1 MRLKKQHGMPISP
14 VMERLPD
21 LSGLAPADKDTL
33 IRSLHA
39 LVREL
44 QGRLELLEGENR
56 KLRGQL
62 SKDSMNSSKPPS
74 SDGLR
79 KKTRSL
85 RSKSERPAGGVSG
98 HPGHHLKRSDTPD
111 HIINHEPPSHC
122 DTCGRI
128 PEAHG
133 FEARQVFELPRVKL
147 EVTGHRA
154 WSARCSCGRRHQAE
168 FPEPLKAAVQHRPR
182 LKAFAACLHHHHMVP
197 VERTADI
204 LESLCGVR
212 PSGGTVLNFV
222 EEAASR
228 IEPTWERIGQALRHT
243 PVLGADE
250 SGMRTAGK
258 AWLHVL
264 TNPLLSWL
272 GVHSKRGREAF
283 DEFGLLPDF
292 DGTLVHDGFVS
303 YKGCSCRHALCNA
316 HHLRELKF
324 EAEENQQAWAEEM
337 SKLLCRALKD
347 TRNSPRGLPR
357 DLRQRIRRE
366 CETLIRKGCKLNPP
380 EPPDGWPGKHPRAAR
395 STCCAAW
402 KNRPMRCCASRRT
415 LAYPSAT
422 TTPNVRCACPRS
434 SSRSPAHSE
443 RGMGPGISASCAP
456 ASQRSKNRGSTCST
470 ASKRLSGAM
479 TPLTHSLCE
488 PTCPGF

>member
-1 MRLKKQHGMPISP
+1 MRLKQQHGMPISP

-154 WSARCSCGRRHQAE
+154 WFARCSCGRRHQAE
-168 FPEPLKAAVQHRPR
+168 FPEPLKAAVQYGPR

-197 VERTADI
+197 PPGAPPTFSKASVG
-204 LESLCGVR
+204 C
-212 PSGGTVLNFV
+212 VL
-222 EEAASR
+222 
-228 IEPTWERIGQALRHT
+228 
-243 PVLGADE
+243 
-250 SGMRTAGK
+250 
-258 AWLHVL
+258 
-264 TNPLLSWL
+264 
-272 GVHSKRGREAF
+272 
-283 DEFGLLPDF
+283 
-292 DGTLVHDGFVS
+292 
-303 YKGCSCRHALCNA
+303 
-316 HHLRELKF
+316 
-324 EAEENQQAWAEEM
+324 
-337 SKLLCRALKD
+337 
-347 TRNSPRGLPR
+347 
-357 DLRQRIRRE
+357 
-366 CETLIRKGCKLNPP
+366 
-380 EPPDGWPGKHPRAAR
+380 RAAR
-395 STCCAAW
+395 C
-402 KNRPMRCCASRRT
+402 
-415 LAYPSAT
+415 
-422 TTPNVRCACPRS
+422 
-434 SSRSPAHSE
+434 
-443 RGMGPGISASCAP
+443 
-456 ASQRSKNRGSTCST
+456 
-470 ASKRLSGAM
+470 
-479 TPLTHSLCE
+479 
-488 PTCPGF
+488 

>member
-1 MRLKKQHGMPISP
+1 MRLKQQHGMRISP
-14 VMERLPD
+14 VMDRLPD
-21 LSGLAPADKDTL
+21 VSGLAPADKDTL
-33 IRSLHA
+33 IRSLCT

-147 EVTGHRA
+147 EVTEHRA
-154 WSARCSCGRRHQAE
+154 WFARCSCGRRHQAE
-168 FPEPLKAAVQHRPR
+168 FPEPLKAAVQYGPR

-197 VERTADI
+197 AGRTADI

-228 IEPTWERIGQALRHT
+228 IEPAWERIGQALRHT

-283 DEFGLLPDF
+283 DEFGLESTRP
-292 DGTLVHDGFVS
+292 S
-303 YKGCSCRHALCNA
+303 YAKAAS
-316 HHLRELKF
+316 
-324 EAEENQQAWAEEM
+324 
-337 SKLLCRALKD
+337 S
-347 TRNSPRGLPR
+347 
-357 DLRQRIRRE
+357 IRP
-366 CETLIRKGCKLNPP
+366 NPLTA
-380 EPPDGWPGKHPRAAR
+380 GPGKHPRAAR

-488 PTCPGF
+488 PTCQGF

>member
-1 MRLKKQHGMPISP
+1 
-14 VMERLPD
+14 MERLPD

-33 IRSLHA
+33 IRSLCT

-154 WSARCSCGRRHQAE
+154 WFARCSCGRRHQAE
-168 FPEPLKAAVQHRPR
+168 FPEPLKAAVQYGPR
-182 LKAFAACLHHHHMVP
+182 LKAFAVYLHHHHMVP

-264 TNPLLSWL
+264 TNPLPSWL

-303 YKGCSCRHALCNA
+303 YKGCSCRHALCN
-316 HHLRELKF
+316 
-324 EAEENQQAWAEEM
+324 
-337 SKLLCRALKD
+337 
-347 TRNSPRGLPR
+347 
-357 DLRQRIRRE
+357 RQRIRRE
-366 CETLIRKGCKLNPP
+366 YETLIRKGCKLNPP
-380 EPPDGWPGKHPRAAR
+380 EPPDGWPGKTPQSSTVNLLRRLEKQADEVLRFTTDPRVPFSNNDAEREVRMPKVKLKVAGTFRTRDGAR
-395 STCCAAW
+395 YFCILRSCFSTLKKQGQHLLDCLEEALRGNDPTDA
-402 KNRPMRCCASRRT
+402 
-415 LAYPSAT
+415 LA
-422 TTPNVRCACPRS
+422 
-434 SSRSPAHSE
+434 
-443 RGMGPGISASCAP
+443 
-456 ASQRSKNRGSTCST
+456 
-470 ASKRLSGAM
+470 L
-479 TPLTHSLCE
+479 
-488 PTCPGF
+488 